1 MKKIEKTENIE
12 KKIIVYQ
19 AVDGTE
25 FDSMTECEKYEKSAA
40 CVINTKYNKLIV
52 GTTNEADL
60 LQGNCDNTIDILQ
73 PQYDEDIN
81 TILQFIAYKC
91 CYNSDNTTL
100 KSYYDIIKGAILS
113 SEYLFVG
120 RNFDDNLAWVI
131 GTCTS
136 IMDNIT
142 NIIRKEVKH
151 ES

>member
-1 MKKIEKTENIE
+1 MKKIEKTETIE

-40 CVINTKYNKLIV
+40 CVIKTKYNNLIV

-60 LQGNCDNTIDILQ
+60 LQGNSDTTVDILQ
-73 PQYDEDIN
+73 PKNDTDIDI
-81 TILQFIAYKC
+81 ILQFIAYKC
-91 CYNSDNTTL
+91 YYTPDSEVL
-100 KSYYDIIKGAILS
+100 KSYYNIIKSAIPTK
-113 SEYLFVG
+113 EYLFVG
-120 RNFDDNLAWVI
+120 RNYDDDWAWVI